1 MNSIRFLFSKNYR
14 WISIIIIVII
24 YYELKLYQYKNPYCS
39 RKDSIV
45 EKLILSEKDDFLYDL
60 IDSLNKFLRFGNE
73 YQNFILSLVMR
84 TSLNETILI
93 SSREVEILKDLNK

>member
-14 WISIIIIVII
+14 WILIIIIVII
-24 YYELKLYQYKNPYCS
+24 YYELKLYQYENPYCS
-39 RKDSIV
+39 RKDKIV

-73 YQNFILSLVMR
+73 YQNFILYLVKR
-84 TSLNETILI
+84 ESKNETILI